1 MKYVRIE
8 LNPTEAK
15 IRIGL
20 DGRRE
25 RYYTTHCETCGIEQR
40 NLRVFT
46 FPLRFYDFYE
56 YCFYDGNKGIKH
68 ICKVCEC
75 KYEHIQR

>member
-1 MKYVRIE
+1 MVRIE

-15 IRIGL
+15 LRKGD
-20 DGRRE
+20 DGRLE
-25 RYYTTHCETCGIEQR
+25 RYYATHCETCGVEQR

-46 FPLRFYDFYE
+46 FPLGFHDFYE
-56 YCFYDGNKGIKH
+56 HCFYDGHKGVKH